1 MDIALTRSPLVDGLL
16 ARCTFPAPGTEVSCA
31 VSGGPDSMA
40 LLVLAAA
47 RGLSVT
53 AVHVDHSIRPGSA
66 GDAAL
71 IAPVAAA
78 VGATL
83 VTHTVTVEPGPNLE
97 ARARAARYAVL
108 PDGTMTGHT
117 ADDQAETVLINLLR
131 GSGAAGLA
139 AMGPGPRRPILA
151 LRREETHALCRGLG
165 IATVTDETNDD
176 PAHQRNRVR
185 HELIPLLASVSRRD
199 PVPVLVRTADVLR
212 DDDAL
217 LDELASHIDVTDAV
231 ALAAAP
237 LPLARRAV
245 RMWLADPYP
254 PDLATVDRVLEVARG
269 RVPGCDIGGNRQ
281 IRRSKQRMSI
291 VNLG

>member
-71 IAPVAAA
+71 IAPVAAV

>member
-1 MDIALTRSPLVDGLL
+1 
-16 ARCTFPAPGTEVSCA
+16 
-31 VSGGPDSMA
+31 
-40 LLVLAAA
+40 
-47 RGLSVT
+47 
-53 AVHVDHSIRPGSA
+53 
-66 GDAAL
+66 
-71 IAPVAAA
+71 
-78 VGATL
+78 
-83 VTHTVTVEPGPNLE
+83 
-97 ARARAARYAVL
+97 
-108 PDGTMTGHT
+108 
-117 ADDQAETVLINLLR
+117 
-131 GSGAAGLA
+131 
-139 AMGPGPRRPILA
+139 
-151 LRREETHALCRGLG
+151 LCRGLG
-165 IATVTDETNDD
+165 IATVADETNDD

-281 IRRSKQRMSI
+281 IRRSKQRMTI
-291 VNLG
+291 VDLG

>member
-1 MDIALTRSPLVDGLL
+1 MDSALTRSPLVEGLL

-47 RGLSVT
+47 HGLSVT

-108 PDGTMTGHT
+108 PDGAMTGHT

-131 GSGAAGLA
+131 GSGSAGLA
-139 AMGPGPRRPILA
+139 AMEPGPRRPILA

>member
-1 MDIALTRSPLVDGLL
+1 MDSALTRSPLVEGLL
-16 ARCTFPAPGTEVSCA
+16 ARCTFPEPGTPVSCA

-47 RGLSVT
+47 HGLRVT
-53 AVHVDHSIRPGSA
+53 AVHVDHSIRPGSSA
-66 GDAAL
+66 DAAL

-78 VGATL
+78 VGAAL
-83 VTHTVTVEPGPNLE
+83 VTHTVTVAPGPNLE
-97 ARARAARYAVL
+97 ARAREARYAVL
-108 PDGTMTGHT
+108 PRDVMTGHT

-131 GSGAAGLA
+131 GTGSAGLA
-139 AMGPGPRRPILA
+139 AMEPGERRPILG

-165 IATVTDETNDD
+165 IVTVTDETNDD

-212 DDDAL
+212 SDDAL

-245 RMWLADPYP
+245 RMWLAEPYP
-254 PDLATVDRVLEVARG
+254 PNLATVDRVLEVARG

>member
-1 MDIALTRSPLVDGLL
+1 MDRDPTRSALVAGLL
-16 ARCTFPAPGTEVSCA
+16 ARCTFPDPGTDVSCA

-40 LLVLAAA
+40 LLVLAATH
-47 RGLSVT
+47 GLRVT

-71 IAPVAAA
+71 IAPVAAG
-78 VGATL
+78 VCATL
-83 VTHTVTVEPGPNLE
+83 VTHTVTVESGPNLE
-97 ARARAARYAVL
+97 ARARTARYAVL
-108 PDGTMTGHT
+108 PDGAMTGHT

-131 GSGAAGLA
+131 GSGSAGLA
-139 AMGPGPRRPILA
+139 AMEPGPRRPLLA
-151 LRREETHALCRGLG
+151 LRREETHALCRELG
-165 IATVTDETNDD
+165 IVTVTDETNDD

-199 PVPVLVRTADVLR
+199 PVPLLVRTADVLR

-217 LDELASHIDVTDAV
+217 LDELASHIDVTDAM

-254 PDLATVDRVLEVARG
+254 PDLATVERVLEVARG

-281 IRRSKQRMSI
+281 IRRSKQQMSI

>member
-1 MDIALTRSPLVDGLL
+1 MDSALTRSPLVDGLL
-16 ARCTFPAPGTEVSCA
+16 ARCTFPEPGTPVSCA

-47 RGLSVT
+47 RGLHVT
-53 AVHVDHSIRPGSA
+53 AVHVDHSIRPGSSA
-66 GDAAL
+66 DAAL

-78 VGATL
+78 VGAPL
-83 VTHTVTVEPGPNLE
+83 VTHTVTVAPGPNLE

-108 PDGTMTGHT
+108 PADAMTGHT

-131 GSGAAGLA
+131 GAGSAGLA
-139 AMGPGPRRPILA
+139 AMEPGERRPILA

-165 IATVTDETNDD
+165 IVTVTDETNDD

-212 DDDAL
+212 GDDAL

-245 RMWLADPYP
+245 RMWLAEPYP

>member
-1 MDIALTRSPLVDGLL
+1 MDSDPTRSTLVNGLL
-16 ARCTFPAPGTEVSCA
+16 ARCTFPGPGTEVFCA

-40 LLVLAAA
+40 LMVLAAA
-47 RGLSVT
+47 HGLRVT

-97 ARARAARYAVL
+97 ARARTARYGVL
-108 PDGTMTGHT
+108 PGGTMTGHT

-139 AMGPGPRRPILA
+139 AMEPGPRRPLLGI
-151 LRREETHALCRGLG
+151 RREETHALCRGLG
-165 IATVTDETNDD
+165 ITTVTDESNDD

-185 HELIPLLASVSRRD
+185 NELIPLLASVSRRD
-199 PVPVLVRTADVLR
+199 PVPILVRTADVLR
-212 DDDAL
+212 EDDAL
-217 LDELASHIDVTDAV
+217 LDELASHIDPTDAV
-231 ALAAAP
+231 ALASAP
-237 LPLARRAV
+237 PALARRSV
-245 RMWLADPYP
+245 RMWLAAPYP
-254 PDLATVDRVLEVARG
+254 PDQATVERVLEVARG
-269 RVPGCDIGGNRQ
+269 TVPGCDIGGNRQ

>member
-1 MDIALTRSPLVDGLL
+1 MDSALTRSPLVDGLL
-16 ARCTFPAPGTEVSCA
+16 ARCTFPAPGTEVTCA

-47 RGLSVT
+47 HGLSVT
-53 AVHVDHSIRPGSA
+53 AVHVDHSIRPGSG

-78 VGATL
+78 VGASL

-108 PDGTMTGHT
+108 PDGAMTGHT

-131 GSGAAGLA
+131 GSGSAGLA
-139 AMGPGPRRPILA
+139 AMEPGLRRPILA